1 MELVNRMVEPV
12 RLPKIRK
19 VRQRFEDIR
28 LENPAEYLLSELDRV
43 LTADLRG
50 KRIALTCGSR
60 GIDCYALLVKTSVDW
75 LKSRGACPVLI
86 PSMGSHG
93 GATAEGQAAILA
105 HYGITEE
112 SMGAPV
118 LSSMETVELG
128 RTSAGLPVYFDRN
141 AYECDGVLLLNR
153 IKAHTSFRGPYE
165 SGLYK
170 MMAIGLAKQKGAE
183 MTHYLRFE
191 NMAQN
196 IQEVARRVLAEVN
209 IIGGIG
215 SIENGYDRLAELHVL
230 TPEQIT
236 EEEPRLLERAKSL
249 MSHIPLDRIDTLIV
263 REIGKNISG
272 TGMDTNVIG
281 RYHSPAASGGPVS
294 KDLGILR
301 LTEQA
306 GGNAI
311 GMGLADFITRQL
323 YERIDLE
330 ATYMNCLTS
339 IATGSGKIPVTMDND
354 RLLFKAC
361 AKHSGRLDPEDI
373 SLVII
378 KNTKELDELWMSEA
392 AWRNVVNPALCAPVG
407 EYFEIPFDSDGN
419 LILEG

>member
-1 MELVNRMVEPV
+1 MELVNKMVEPI

-19 VRQRFEDIR
+19 IRQRFPDIR
-28 LENPAEYLLSELDRV
+28 LEKPADY
-43 LTADLRG
+43 LTAELNRVFPRDLSG

-60 GIDCYALLVKTSVDW
+60 GIDCYALLVKTTVDW
-75 LKSRGACPVLI
+75 LKAKGAYPVLI

-93 GATAEGQAAILA
+93 GATAAGQASILA
-105 HYGITEE
+105 HYGITEK

-128 RTSAGLPVYFDRN
+128 VTPAGLPVFFDKN
-141 AYECDGVLLLNR
+141 AYACDGVLLLNR

-191 NMAQN
+191 NMAEN
-196 IQEVARRVLAEVN
+196 IQDVAHIVLEK
-209 IIGGIG
+209 IPILGGIA
-215 SIENGYDRLAELHVL
+215 SIENGYDKLAELHVL
-230 TPEQIT
+230 TPEEIT
-236 EEEPRLLERAKSL
+236 AKEPELLKKAKSYMSGLPL
-249 MSHIPLDRIDTLIV
+249 MQMDTLIV
-263 REIGKNISG
+263 EEIGKNISG

-294 KDLGILR
+294 KDLGVLR
-301 LTEQA
+301 LTEEA

-311 GMGLADFITRQL
+311 GMGLADFITRKL
-323 YERIDLE
+323 YEQIDLE

-378 KNTKELDELWMSEA
+378 KNTKELDELWISEA
-392 AWRNVVNPALCAPVG
+392 AWKTVTHPELCSPEG
-407 EYFEIPFDSDGN
+407 DYFEIPFDEYGN
-419 LILEG
+419 LSLK

>member
-1 MELVNRMVEPV
+1 MERINRMVEPFG
-12 RLPKIRK
+12 LPKIRK
-19 VRQRFEDIR
+19 VRQRFEDVR
-28 LENPAEYLLSELDRV
+28 LEDPAEYLRAELNRV
-43 LTADLRG
+43 LGRDLTG

-60 GIDCYALLVKTSVDW
+60 GIDCYALLDKTTVDW
-75 LKSRGACPVLI
+75 LKSKGALPVLI

-112 SMGAPV
+112 TMGAPV

-183 MTHYLRFE
+183 MTHFLRFE
-191 NMAQN
+191 NMAEN
-196 IQEVARRVLAEVN
+196 IQEVARIVLDRVNV
-209 IIGGIG
+209 IGGIG

-230 TPEQIT
+230 TAEQIT
-236 EEEPRLLERAKSL
+236 EEEPKLLERAKSL
-249 MSHIPLDRIDTLIV
+249 MSRLPLDRMDTLIV

-294 KDLGILR
+294 KDLGVLR
-301 LTEQA
+301 LTEEA

-323 YERIDLE
+323 YEKIDLE
-330 ATYMNCLTS
+330 ATYVNCLTS

-361 AKHSGRLDPEDI
+361 AKHSGRVDPEDI

-378 KNTKELDELWMSEA
+378 KNTKEIDELWMSDA
-392 AWRNVVNPALCAPVG
+392 AWKNVTTPELCSPVG
-407 EYFEIPFDSDGN
+407 EYFDIPFDEAGN
-419 LILEG
+419 LILE